1 MRSPGPWWTLDPRT
15 CVLMRGRGGYPGGGG
30 RARAMWAQAQER
42 LETPGLG
49 RPGSC
54 SPEGQRE
61 LGPAQPGFRTSGSSL
76 RENGFLP
83 AVCGTSWSA
92 SFPPDSLRKWG
103 AGRACFLYKGA
114 RAPSTGVTLEVLD
127 SVLRDTLPATPLALP
142 WGQGLTPPAPCAARS
157 RLSPRARPPVC
168 HELHVEGAR
177 RIPPA
182 VQRRRPRLGG
192 GAGAARS

>member
-1 MRSPGPWWTLDPRT
+1 MVDSRPEDMCPYERQRRIPRGRRPSPGDVATNPGAPGDP
-15 CVLMRGRGGYPGGGG
+15 GAG
-30 RARAMWAQAQER
+30 Q
-42 LETPGLG
+42 
-49 RPGSC
+49 PGSC

-76 RENGFLP
+76 RENGFLR

-142 WGQGLTPPAPCAARS
+142 WGQGLTPPAPCAART

-182 VQRRRPRLGG
+182 MQRRRPRLAG